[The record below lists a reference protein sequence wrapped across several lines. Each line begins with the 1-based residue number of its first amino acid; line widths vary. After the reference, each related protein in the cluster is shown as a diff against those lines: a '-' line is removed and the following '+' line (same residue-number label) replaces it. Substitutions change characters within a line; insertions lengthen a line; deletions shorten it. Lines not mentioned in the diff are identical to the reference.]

1 MVRRLLSI
9 TCLLCC
15 VLAAAAQQTL
25 NIHTTTKGV
34 VSFAFTSKPKVTF
47 SESEVLKVTSET
59 MTVEFPYAEVVK
71 LDFSDQTT
79 GVESLT
85 VQEHTDGIFIYDL
98 TGKLLRHTPAKE
110 GATTVNLSDLPPG
123 IYVVKDG
130 LRSYKVRK
138 Q

>member
-1 MVRRLLSI
+1 M
-9 TCLLCC
+9 
-15 VLAAAAQQTL
+15 LAAAAQQTL

-34 VSFAFTSKPKVTF
+34 VTFAFTSKPKVTF

-79 GVESLT
+79 GVESLI
-85 VQEHTDGIFIYDL
+85 VQEHTDGIFISDL

-123 IYVVKDG
+123 IYIVKDG

>member
-85 VQEHTDGIFIYDL
+85 VQEHTNGIFIYDL

>member
-34 VSFAFTSKPKVTF
+34 VTFAFTSKPKVTF
-47 SESEVLKVTSET
+47 SDSEVLKVTSET

-79 GVESLT
+79 GVESLI

-123 IYVVKDG
+123 IYIVKDG

>member
-47 SESEVLKVTSET
+47 SESEVLKVTRET

-98 TGKLLRHTPAKE
+98 TGKLLRHTHAKE